1 VDLTTGL
8 LALSGVLLALH
19 EREESGRGQRVDIS
33 LVDGAMSL
41 LHPAAANYFMTGAPP
56 HRLGSAHPN
65 IAPCETF
72 PSPAG
77 EVYVAAGNDRQFAA
91 LVSFLGAPELADA
104 PQFRRN
110 ADRLVHRHELNAA
123 LARLIAALDP
133 DVDLARTLIAEGV
146 PATLVRPLPQV
157 LDAEDVA
164 ARGMVT
170 ELDGLRML
178 GVPVRLSRTPGSI
191 RTPPRPL
198 GADQVA
204 GG

>member
-1 VDLTTGL
+1 
-8 LALSGVLLALH
+8 
-19 EREESGRGQRVDIS
+19 
-33 LVDGAMSL
+33 
-41 LHPAAANYFMTGAPP
+41 
-56 HRLGSAHPN
+56 
-65 IAPCETF
+65 
-72 PSPAG
+72 
-77 EVYVAAGNDRQFAA
+77 
-91 LVSFLGAPELADA
+91 
-104 PQFRRN
+104 
-110 ADRLVHRHELNAA
+110 
-123 LARLIAALDP
+123 
-133 DVDLARTLIAEGV
+133 V